1 MGISSKLAKYIAKAK
16 QPSVKKQMVG
26 KTNKELE
33 EIVSKTTG
41 DSEKGMAARN
51 ELTRREERKSFKK
64 GEPTWKGETLKDS
77 EAPKFN
83 KGGMPAKKPVARKPV
98 AAKAKAPA
106 KKPVS
111 RKSTVRK

>member
-1 MGISSKLAKYIAKAK
+1 
-16 QPSVKKQMVG
+16 MVE

-33 EIVSKTTG
+33 DIVSKTTG

-77 EAPKFN
+77 EAPKFK
-83 KGGMPAKKPVARKPV
+83 KGGMAK
-98 AAKAKAPA
+98 KAPA
-106 KKPVS
+106 KKPAV
-111 RKSTVRK
+111 KKPIKKGK

>member
-16 QPSVKKQMVG
+16 EPSVQKQMVE

-33 EIVSKTTG
+33 EIVGKTTG

-51 ELTRREERKSFKK
+51 ELTRREERKFFKK

-77 EAPKFN
+77 EAPKFK
-83 KGGMPAKKPVARKPV
+83 KGGMPKKAPAKKPMPAKKPVA
-98 AAKAKAPA
+98 
-106 KKPVS
+106 KKPAP
-111 RKSTVRK
+111 KKK

>member
-1 MGISSKLAKYIAKAK
+1 MGVASKLAKHIAKTK
-16 QPSVKKQMVG
+16 KPSVKRQMVE

-33 EIVSKTTG
+33 GIVSKTTG

-77 EAPKFN
+77 EAPKF
-83 KGGMPAKKPVARKPV
+83 KIGGMAKALVKKPAVKNPI
-98 AAKAKAPA
+98 
-106 KKPVS
+106 KKG
-111 RKSTVRK
+111 K